1 MANLGLILKESVMS
15 ACTDMTDKEFRGLI
29 TGMFNYAAYGEEP
42 DFSTALQKVVFMM
55 EKPSIDYN
63 NGKWERKR
71 IELERETN
79 NHDRVPF

>member
-1 MANLGLILKESVMS
+1 MANLGLILKESVMN

-29 TGMFNYAAYGEEP
+29 TGMFNYAVYGEEP
-42 DFSTALQKVVFMM
+42 KFEAPIQRVVFMM

-71 IELERETN
+71 IELQKEAN
-79 NHDRVPF
+79 NPDRLPF